1 MCGGAAPA
9 TSNIISRYRN
19 RNLTKN
25 KIFLKYF
32 QIYPTISHFCGVGG
46 AKINVLASFFMPF
59 VNFYIKNNQKS
70 LKYRRKLRDFSRN
83 CLKNETTS
91 KILHMSGP
99 GVQRSLAAVHGGAK
113 RRGYGKKL
121 DKN

>member
-1 MCGGAAPA
+1 MRP
-9 TSNIISRYRN
+9 
-19 RNLTKN
+19 
-25 KIFLKYF
+25 
-32 QIYPTISHFCGVGG
+32 GG

-59 VNFYIKNNQKS
+59 ANFYIKNNQKTHQ
-70 LKYRRKLRDFSRN
+70 YGAKLRDFSRN

-113 RRGYGKKL
+113 RRGSGKKL